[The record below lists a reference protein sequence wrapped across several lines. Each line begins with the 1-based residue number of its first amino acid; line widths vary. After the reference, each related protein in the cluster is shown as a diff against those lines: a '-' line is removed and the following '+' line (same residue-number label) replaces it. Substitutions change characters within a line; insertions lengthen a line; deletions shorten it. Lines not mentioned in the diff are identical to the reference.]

1 MLLYVLHTTI
11 EIKTIE
17 FHPDNPNLLFGGCL
31 SGQIMVWDFSDES
44 LRIIAED
51 DTSTVVDEEEDSI
64 KKEEEEE
71 THDKT
76 TQSVVQ
82 MKSA

>member
-44 LRIIAED
+44 LKVVAED
-51 DTSTVVDEEEDSI
+51 DTSTSPDEEGEI
-64 KKEEEEE
+64 KKEEEED
-71 THDKT
+71 THDKS
-76 TQSVVQ
+76 TQSVTQ